1 MQNNKL
7 LIKKTTRKYVAF
19 RKSSVW
25 GRSSALSVKNVNALL
40 LRGNDQ
46 INQDVYLKTLFGGSI
61 DRALPTADWLAHAIR
76 DMGSLT
82 QMRTV
87 LNGMTPEHGTVGD
100 SGSTGRS
107 RTHAA
112 GNAIF
117 QGILG
122 FDRHGVIERDA
133 PAGSLRHNGAEWDD
147 AGDELP
153 RLSQLI
159 HIIRRLD
166 GTIEKIPIDRREWPI
181 SPSTRSV
188 VMDFL
193 NAHYPESDTIKRRDI
208 LDEISNKLESTG
220 SGGYSDPEIIDIM
233 SKAVVNKNRK
243 DSEEL
248 WGDTASAQ
256 AKSLLDKHFLSPHF
270 YLYDHDEAYPEKDA
284 SGATVLNQQAAP
296 IQAFKD
302 IILSLSPRHV
312 GETAASRRI
321 LTVRPGETYATPAMA
336 TEQRWASLLS
346 ALRPANAISHRQGRD
361 ISTIPHDTKVS
372 LASSYAPFDRG
383 NWQYNLTHAFT
394 GIDPEWSDK
403 VAKTGLQKT
412 STNWDAREAL
422 QLAGEI
428 YRRSRRKYASE
439 VLEKSFKD
447 ISDKMGFSSAVPF
460 QPYDRYITGA
470 GDVENPLV
478 GPSTMLSK
486 VRRIFTHPSGTSPT
500 LRSGSVFSTTLLPT
514 LKEAIGSVADRLSW
528 LHMDPQEFVE
538 DTSGSG
544 LKVLRIQSG
553 LPFFEYQAHR
563 AKMDLTDYMT
573 LSSSRGAAYTWRQT
587 NITHNHEAGDE
598 HALIL
603 DCLRALH
610 QDGYDHREA
619 STNDDIFGLIH
630 NILVKFRSSSGPSS
644 RHRMINFIDQ
654 FNAIRND
661 PEKSKLMDLGMDSD
675 GKIITPLEMVK
686 SAAQKRLEY
695 LDAVQAWK
703 GDNSEKSSRDKKP
716 LPQQEN
722 TLFHHLLT
730 LNPEA
735 FEAFAAEKDT
745 GIRIP
750 KTLSDYEKY
759 IARALSVNSLSASGT
774 ESSKKLMYKHMIYPF
789 LKKAF
794 AAMKDAD
801 GRSIEMTIPGTGLP
815 IPDSYDP
822 KKPSDWGA
830 DETQRRRNMDLV
842 FHLTHQIV
850 KATVGNEI
858 CHWCDGTGII
868 TPQASGSDHARYCRN
883 CNVHDPKNPR
893 QLLAPQSEQDKQD
906 ALDGIV
912 PVWDHVH
919 VGTYHN
925 GSTASQ
931 LTPRFTGNY
940 LTMLAALP
948 EIKKLFTHPTVIDA
962 VTHFIK
968 NPALYH
974 PLEISP
980 ETVDHENA
988 VLDDVRD
995 TGTAGTAPSAAGTTP
1010 SAAEAA
1016 STTSVAGSRVR
1027 PPAGSRPPE
1036 PLTPAAAP
1044 PSPPKPAYNIID
1056 SLHEHIL

>member
-1 MQNNKL
+1 MQNKKL

-19 RKSSVW
+19 KKSSVW
-25 GRSSALSVKNVNALL
+25 GRAPALTARDVNALV
-40 LRGNDQ
+40 LRGNDPNGQ
-46 INQDVYLKTLFGGSI
+46 GVSLKTLFGGSI
-61 DRALPTADWLAHAIR
+61 DRALPAADWLAHVIR
-76 DMGSLT
+76 DMGFLT

-87 LNGMTPEHGTVGD
+87 LNGMTPEHDTVGD
-100 SGSTGRS
+100 SGSTGQRQ
-107 RTHAA
+107 THAA

-122 FDRHGVIERDA
+122 FDRHGVIERES

-147 AGDELP
+147 TGDELP

-159 HIIRRLD
+159 HINRRLD
-166 GTIEKIPIDRREWPI
+166 GTIEKTPIDRREWPI
-181 SPSTRSV
+181 SPPTRHG

-193 NAHYPESDTIKRRDI
+193 NAHYPDSDTRRDI
-208 LDEISNKLESTG
+208 LNEIAKKLESTG
-220 SGGYSDPEIIDIM
+220 SGGYSDHEIIDIM

-243 DSEEL
+243 DSDAL
-248 WGDTASAQ
+248 YGDTASEE
-256 AKSLLDKHFLSPHF
+256 AKSLIEKHFLSPHF
-270 YLYDHDEAYPEKDA
+270 YLYDHDEAYPEKNEA
-284 SGATVLNQQAAP
+284 GVTVPNQQAVP
-296 IQAFKD
+296 IREFQDK
-302 IILSLSPRHV
+302 LLKLSPRHV
-312 GETAASRRI
+312 GETTASRRI
-321 LTVRPGETYATPAMA
+321 LTIRPQETYATPAMSPE
-336 TEQRWASLLS
+336 TQWTSLLS
-346 ALRPANAISHRQGRD
+346 AIRPANAISHRQGRGVL
-361 ISTIPHDTKVS
+361 TTPNETKVS
-372 LASSYAPFDRG
+372 LATSYAPFVQG
-383 NWQYNLTHAFT
+383 IAAHSPTE
-394 GIDPEWSDK
+394 IDPVWSSK
-403 VAKTGLQKT
+403 VAATGLGKT
-412 STNWDAREAL
+412 LARDWDAREAL
-422 QLAGEI
+422 QLVGEI

-439 VLEKSFKD
+439 VLGRSFKD

-486 VRRIFTHPSGTSPT
+486 ARRIFNHPSGTSAT
-500 LRSGSVFSTTLLPT
+500 LQRGSIFSTTLLPT
-514 LKEAIGSVADRLSW
+514 LKRASGSVADRLSW
-528 LHMDPQEFVE
+528 LDMDPQDFVE

-544 LKVLRIQSG
+544 LKVLRIRSG

-563 AKMDLTDYMT
+563 AKIDLTDHMT

-587 NITHNHEAGDE
+587 NITHDHEAGDE

-630 NILVKFRSSSGPSS
+630 KTLVKFRSSSGPSS

-654 FNAIRND
+654 FNAIRNN

-675 GKIITPLEMVK
+675 GKRITPLEMVQ
-686 SAAQKRLEY
+686 SAAKKRLDY
-695 LDAVQAWK
+695 LNAVQIWK
-703 GDNSEKSSRDKKP
+703 EENKEKSSRLKTP

-735 FEAFAAEKDT
+735 FEALTAEKDT

-750 KTLSDYEKY
+750 KTFADYEKY
-759 IARALSVNSLSASGT
+759 IARALSGSSFSASKGI
-774 ESSKKLMYKHMIYPF
+774 ESSKKLMYKHMVYPF

-794 AAMKDAD
+794 AAMRNAD
-801 GRSIEMTIPGTGLP
+801 GQSIEMTIPGTGLP

-842 FHLTHQIV
+842 FHLIHQIV

-868 TPQASGSDHARYCRN
+868 SPQASGSDHARYCRN

-893 QLLAPQSEQDKQD
+893 QLLAPQSEQDTQD
-906 ALDGIV
+906 ALDGTV

-931 LTPRFTGNY
+931 LTPRFTSNY
-940 LTMLAALP
+940 LTMLTELP
-948 EIKKLFTHPTVIDA
+948 EIGKLFTHPAVIDA

-974 PLEISP
+974 PLETSP
-980 ETVDHENA
+980 ETVDHDNA

-995 TGTAGTAPSAAGTTP
+995 TGTAGTAPAAAGTAP
-1010 SAAEAA
+1010 AAAGTAPAA
-1016 STTSVAGSRVR
+1016 SGARSRVR
-1027 PPAGSRPPE
+1027 PPAGIRTPA
-1036 PLTPAAAP
+1036 PLAPAAAP
-1044 PSPPKPAYNIID
+1044 PPPPKPAYDITAN
-1056 SLHEHIL
+1056 LHEHLL

>member
-1 MQNNKL
+1 MQNKKL
-7 LIKKTTRKYVAF
+7 LIKKTTKKYVAF
-19 RKSSVW
+19 KKSSVS
-25 GRSSALSVKNVNALL
+25 GRSPALTVRDVNALV
-40 LRGNDQ
+40 LRGNDPSS
-46 INQDVYLKTLFGGSI
+46 QDVSLKTLFGRSI
-61 DRALPTADWLAHAIR
+61 DRALPVADRLAHALR
-76 DMGSLT
+76 DMGSLI

-100 SGSTGRS
+100 SGSTGRR

-122 FDRHGVIERDA
+122 FDRHGVIERDS

-147 AGDELP
+147 TGDELP

-166 GTIEKIPIDRREWPI
+166 GTIEKTPIDRREWPI
-181 SPSTRSV
+181 SPPTRSA

-193 NAHYPESDTIKRRDI
+193 TAHYPDSDTRRDI
-208 LDEISNKLESTG
+208 LDEITKKMESTG

-243 DSEEL
+243 DSEAL
-248 WGDTASAQ
+248 WGDTASDR

-270 YLYDHDEAYPEKDA
+270 YLYDHDEAYPEKDD
-284 SGATVLNQQAAP
+284 SGGTVPNQQGVP
-296 IQAFKD
+296 IREFQHT
-302 IILSLSPRHV
+302 ILNLSPRHV
-312 GETAASRRI
+312 GEIAASRRI
-321 LTVRPGETYATPAMA
+321 LTIRPGETYATPDMCPESQW
-336 TEQRWASLLS
+336 TSLLS
-346 ALRPANAISHRQGRD
+346 AIRPENAISHRRGRD
-361 ISTIPHDTKVS
+361 VHTIPSETKVS
-372 LASSYAPFDRG
+372 LATSYAPFVQG
-383 NWQYNLTHAFT
+383 TAAHSLT
-394 GIDPEWSDK
+394 GVDPAWSSK
-403 VAKTGLQKT
+403 VEATGLVKT
-412 STNWDAREAL
+412 PTSWDAREAL
-422 QLAGEI
+422 QLVGEI

-470 GDVENPLV
+470 GYVENPSV

-486 VRRIFTHPSGTSPT
+486 VSRIYNQPSGTSST
-500 LRSGSVFSTTLLPT
+500 LRNGSVFSTTLLPT
-514 LKEAIGSVADRLSW
+514 LKEATGSVADRLSW

-544 LKVLRIQSG
+544 LKVFRIQSG
-553 LPFFEYQAHR
+553 LPFFDHQAHR
-563 AKMDLTDYMT
+563 AKIDLTDHMT

-587 NITHNHEAGDE
+587 NITHDHEAGDE

-610 QDGYDHREA
+610 QGGYDHREA
-619 STNDDIFGLIH
+619 STNDDIFELIH
-630 NILVKFRSSSGPSS
+630 NTLVKFRSSSGPSS

-654 FNAIRND
+654 FNAIRNN

-686 SAAQKRLEY
+686 SAAQKRLDY
-695 LDAVQAWK
+695 LNAVQAWK
-703 GDNSEKSSRDKKP
+703 EDNNEKSSRDKTP

-759 IARALSVNSLSASGT
+759 IARALSVSSLSASKGI

-906 ALDGIV
+906 ALDGTV

-931 LTPRFTGNY
+931 LTPRFTSNY
-940 LTMLAALP
+940 LTMLTELP
-948 EIKKLFTHPTVIDA
+948 EIKELFTHPTVIDA

-974 PLEISP
+974 PLETSS
-980 ETVDHENA
+980 ETVDHDNT

-995 TGTAGTAPSAAGTTP
+995 TVSTGAAPAAAG
-1010 SAAEAA
+1010 AAPAA
-1016 STTSVAGSRVR
+1016 SGAGSRVR
-1027 PPAGSRPPE
+1027 PPAGIRSPA
-1036 PLTPAAAP
+1036 PLAPAVVPTP
-1044 PSPPKPAYNIID
+1044 PPKPAYDVIAN
-1056 SLHEHIL
+1056 LHEHLL